1 MKIKIVKDGPYIVSG
16 GVPLKEKIIRAD
28 GRAYVYKEGRELP
41 QSEQYSLCR
50 CGKSANA
57 PFCDGAHIHSG
68 FRGAET
74 ADRRPFAERASK
86 RRGEAV
92 NLLDDGRCA
101 YARFC
106 HRQGGNIWELVDDSD
121 NPVNKKEAIIA
132 ASECP
137 SGRLVVTDK
146 DGNSLNIRYE
156 PEIEILQDPQYG
168 VSGPLAVKG
177 SIPLESAD
185 GTLYEER
192 ERYALCRCG
201 RSTEKPFCD
210 AMHVNAGYRDKKK
223 N

>member
-1 MKIKIVKDGPYIVSG
+1 MKIKIVKDGPYIVTG
-16 GVPLKEKIIRAD
+16 GVPLKEKIIKAN
-28 GRAYVYKEGRELP
+28 GHAYLYKEGRELP

-50 CGKSANA
+50 CGKSMNA
-57 PFCDGAHIHSG
+57 PFCDGAHIKSG

-74 ADRRPFAERASK
+74 ADRRPFTARASK
-86 RRGEAV
+86 RTGEAV

-106 HRQGGNIWELVDDSD
+106 HRQGGNIWELVDDSG

-137 SGRLVVTDK
+137 SGRLTVTDK
-146 DGNSLNIRYE
+146 NGASLNIRYE
-156 PEIEILQDPQYG
+156 PCIEILQDPECR
-168 VSGPLAVKG
+168 VSGPIAVKG

-201 RSTEKPFCD
+201 KSTEKPFCD
-210 AMHVNAGYRDKKK
+210 AMHINAGFKDKNK